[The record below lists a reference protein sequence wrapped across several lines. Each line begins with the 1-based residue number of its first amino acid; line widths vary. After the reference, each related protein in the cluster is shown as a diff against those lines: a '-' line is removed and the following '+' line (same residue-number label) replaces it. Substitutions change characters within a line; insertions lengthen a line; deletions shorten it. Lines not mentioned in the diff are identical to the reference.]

1 MTTPNSSGFRR
12 ERVSKSLQRQLLGVF
27 LACLMGYSPIAA
39 SAQDQ
44 GADPSIKPVV
54 LIVDMQ
60 KVQRDS
66 AAAKSVREQS
76 TAIRL
81 DIEKTI
87 AAREALIRTEEKE
100 LAELREKLSADE
112 FRERV
117 RQFETK
123 VFANRDFAQGE
134 SAKLQA
140 ALSDAS
146 TRLRGKIA
154 PILATLMKERGAQVM
169 LDSSQVVLSIGRLE
183 ITDEVIERLDA
194 EVPTLTLSLEP
205 PSKE

>member
-183 ITDEVIERLDA
+183 ITNEVIERLDA